1 MPTTI
6 LESGFN
12 APIKTWL
19 PVEEI
24 EPGALEQL
32 HNAAKHPEV
41 GPVVAAMPDTH
52 VGFGISIGSI
62 VPLLGSVSPNMVGVD
77 QGCGMVAYSTRIKYD
92 RERMDKTFWRAWSGN
107 VARNVPTGFSWH
119 KDSQDLGELDR
130 PLRAAE
136 LQQLIKDKAAF
147 QLGTLGGG
155 NHFME
160 AQYDED
166 DYIWLMVHSGSRHT
180 GLRLANYYQGK
191 AVELTRKRSLAV
203 GDDLATLPLDD
214 QLGQD
219 FMHDLAW
226 STDFALENRK
236 RMVTRMAEALGYLLD
251 YDAFRGL
258 PIDDRFINIHHNFA
272 QLETFDGQ
280 ELMIHRK
287 GATSAYRDQLGI
299 IPGSMGSNSYIVR
312 GLGNTESLQS
322 CSHGAGRRMG
332 RKQAKRELT
341 EAQFAASLEGTYS
354 KPSVNYIDEAPG
366 AYKDIETVIGRQSDL
381 VEIVHTLKP
390 IITVKGDSRAKED

>member
-1 MPTTI
+1 
-6 LESGFN
+6 
-12 APIKTWL
+12 
-19 PVEEI
+19 
-24 EPGALEQL
+24 
-32 HNAAKHPEV
+32 
-41 GPVVAAMPDTH
+41 
-52 VGFGISIGSI
+52 
-62 VPLLGSVSPNMVGVD
+62 
-77 QGCGMVAYSTRIKYD
+77 
-92 RERMDKTFWRAWSGN
+92 
-107 VARNVPTGFSWH
+107 
-119 KDSQDLGELDR
+119 LGELDR

-160 AQYDED
+160 AQHDED

-236 RMVTRMAEALGYLLD
+236 RMVTRMAEALGYCLD

-258 PIDDRFINIHHNFA
+258 PTDDRFINIHHNFA
-272 QLETFDGQ
+272 QLESFDGQ

-287 GATSAYRDQLGI
+287 GATSAYKDQLGI

-312 GLGNTESLQS
+312 GLGNPESLRS

-341 EAQFAASLEGTYS
+341 EAQFAASLEGSYS
-354 KPSVNYIDEAPG
+354 KPSVNYIDEAQELIKTWRLSSVG
-366 AYKDIETVIGRQSDL
+366 
-381 VEIVHTLKP
+381 KP
-390 IITVKGDSRAKED
+390 TWWRSSIPSSQLLR